1 MFNRRIKIGISNLII
16 IFIINCCINCIVFGL
31 ENASNFHIKNSNQ
44 AVIGDQTQL
53 RFEQVQLA
61 KAVRNLIDSLYQQE
75 NCKDLIASLR
85 SKVASEILISD
96 STLGNQILDK
106 LDNDSSF
113 IEACLYV
120 ADLKKKWNS
129 IPSEHFIFYFK
140 NDSSPGT
147 LAMQQWDEH
156 FERLSETFGTKIPEK
171 IPFRID
177 NSEKYGRC
185 FAPWEVRW
193 GIKQGGVGDNPHELA
208 HIMLFKYSDVPFFHE
223 PLAFIYGTYKGDFSA
238 VSEYLL
244 QHTKTIAD
252 SGYVSATEI
261 LHFPSIIG
269 LQKSK
274 WASAFY
280 FIYKLVTKYDI
291 EQLLELMRMTPWKS
305 SVADFS
311 KNFKEVYGI
320 ELTEFEHKI
329 LKEIGH

>member
-1 MFNRRIKIGISNLII
+1 MVKRKIKIVISNLIM

-31 ENASNFHIKNSNQ
+31 ENASSSHSKNSNQ
-44 AVIGDQTQL
+44 DAIGDQTHL
-53 RFEQVQLA
+53 RFEQVQFA
-61 KAVRNLIDSLYQQE
+61 KAVRNLIDSLCQQE
-75 NCKDLIASLR
+75 NGKDLIASLR
-85 SKVASEILISD
+85 SKVASEIMISD
-96 STLGNQILDK
+96 SSLGNQILNK

-113 IEACLYV
+113 IEDCLYV
-120 ADLKKKWNS
+120 ADLKKNWNS
-129 IPSEHFIFYFK
+129 IQSEHFIFYFK
-140 NDSSPGT
+140 NDGSPDT
-147 LAMQQWDEH
+147 SAMHQWGEH

-171 IPFRID
+171 IPFKID

-193 GIKQGGVGDNPHELA
+193 GIKQGGVGNNPHELA

-238 VSEYLL
+238 VFEYLL
-244 QHTKTIAD
+244 KHTKIIAD

-274 WASAFY
+274 WASSFY
-280 FIYKLVTKYDI
+280 FIYKLVTKYDV
-291 EQLLELMRMTPWKS
+291 EQLLVLIRRTPWKS

-311 KNFKEVYGI
+311 DNFKEVYRI
-320 ELTEFEHKI
+320 ELTEFEHNI
-329 LKEIGH
+329 LKEINH